1 MMRAK
6 NIYQPFIA
14 AIFVPKIRGFL
25 KYRSE
30 TILLVIYKCEFSIK
44 CYVSKRLAHYAVVSS
59 RLVHL

>member
-30 TILLVIYKCEFSIK
+30 TILLVICVNFQSN
-44 CYVSKRLAHYAVVSS
+44 VMFPND
-59 RLVHL
+59 